1 MAVSSVCGVIGIII
15 QIGKILLFHRLW
27 SVCLCYWPHLAAF
40 RHVWN
45 VRENYSLSVCP
56 VCCLFISIRQY
67 SPFMPVYRQSITI
80 CLLVKTSR
88 SCRMCFQSGLP
99 PDLSCA
105 VVCRYVASQHDAS
118 RITTTVM
125 IENRNHVRWQ
135 EVGVTSM
142 FNTCLQFFSFRVY
155 VWQKA
160 CNRT

>member
-1 MAVSSVCGVIGIII
+1 MAVSSVCGVIGIIL
-15 QIGKILLFHRLW
+15 QIGKILLSHRLW
-27 SVCLCYWPHLAAF
+27 SVCLCYRPHLAAF

-45 VRENYSLSVCP
+45 VRENYSLPVYP

-67 SPFMPVYRQSITI
+67 PLFMPVYRQSITI

-88 SCRMCFQSGLP
+88 SCRMCSKSCLP

-125 IENRNHVRWQ
+125 IENRNNVRWQ
-135 EVGVTSM
+135 EMGVKPM
-142 FNTCLQFFSFRVY
+142 FNTRLHFFSFVVY